1 MKCPSCGAAS
11 EGGRFCANCGAALGT
26 PKCPDCGHQ
35 PPAGARFCNQCG
47 NPMGGSPTRAG
58 SSGNQVAW
66 WMAGALLLG
75 LILVIA
81 YPAYGPGRAAAPP
94 PVAAG
99 PVAGPAGVDLSSM
112 TPREAAD
119 RLFNRVMTA
128 VAADDSTEVV
138 SFLPMAI
145 RALELAAP
153 LDTDG
158 KFHLVLLRLTG
169 QFNAEALEG
178 AEEILSEQPNHLL
191 GLAMAGTHRSHSGT
205 APMLERITGAGWMHM
220 RPRRARI
227 SSSTGT
233 TVRCFRKCGSRPRRW
248 AGTTERY
255 ERSGSV
261 ADGAIPRFPHGRL
274 RPARLPHRRAP
285 TR

>member
-1 MKCPSCGAAS
+1 MKCPSCGATT
-11 EGGRFCANCGAALGT
+11 EGGRFCSNCGAALGT
-26 PKCPDCGHQ
+26 PECPGCGHQ

-47 NPMGGSPTRAG
+47 NAMGGSPTRAAD
-58 SSGNQVAW
+58 SGNQVAW

-81 YPAYGPGRAAAPP
+81 YPVYGPGRPAEPV

-99 PVAGPAGVDLSSM
+99 PVAGAAGVDLSSM

-128 VAADDSTEVV
+128 VAADDSAEVV
-138 SFLPMAI
+138 GFLPMAI
-145 RALELAAP
+145 RALELAEP

-191 GLAMAGTHRSHSGT
+191 GLAMAGDASLALGDSASARTYYGRWLDAYETERGKDLLEYRDH
-205 APMLERITGAGWMHM
+205 APM
-220 RPRRARI
+220 
-227 SSSTGT
+227 
-233 TVRCFRKCGSRPRRW
+233 
-248 AGTTERY
+248 
-255 ERSGSV
+255 
-261 ADGAIPRFPHGRL
+261 FPEMQVTAEALGRND
-274 RPARLPHRRAP
+274 
-285 TR
+285 

>member
-1 MKCPSCGAAS
+1 MKCPSCGTAS
-11 EGGRFCANCGAALGT
+11 ENGRFCANCGVALGT
-26 PKCPDCGHQ
+26 PQCPSCGHQ

-47 NPMGGSPTRAG
+47 NAMVGSPTRAG
-58 SSGNQVAW
+58 DSGNQVAW

-75 LILVIA
+75 LVLVIA
-81 YPAYGPGRAAAPP
+81 YPVYGPGRPAAPA

-99 PVAGPAGVDLSSM
+99 PATGAAGVDLSSM

-145 RALELAAP
+145 RALELAEP

-158 KFHLVLLRLTG
+158 KFHLVLLRMTG
-169 QFNAEALEG
+169 QFNAEALDG

-191 GLAMAGTHRSHSGT
+191 GLAMAGDASIALGDSASARAYYGRWLDAYETETGKDLLEYRDH
-205 APMLERITGAGWMHM
+205 APMFSEM
-220 RPRRARI
+220 RVTAE
-227 SSSTGT
+227 
-233 TVRCFRKCGSRPRRW
+233 
-248 AGTTERY
+248 AL
-255 ERSGSV
+255 
-261 ADGAIPRFPHGRL
+261 GRND
-274 RPARLPHRRAP
+274 
-285 TR
+285 

>member
-1 MKCPSCGAAS
+1 
-11 EGGRFCANCGAALGT
+11 
-26 PKCPDCGHQ
+26 
-35 PPAGARFCNQCG
+35 
-47 NPMGGSPTRAG
+47 MGGSPIRAG
-58 SSGNQVAW
+58 SSGNQLGW

-81 YPAYGPGRAAAPP
+81 YPVYRPGRSATPP

-99 PVAGPAGVDLSSM
+99 PATGAASVDLSSM

-145 RALELAAP
+145 RALELAEP

-169 QFNAEALEG
+169 QFNAEALQG

-191 GLAMAGTHRSHSGT
+191 GLAMAGDASIALGDSASARVYYGRWLNAYETETGKDLLEYRDHGPMFPEMRVT
-205 APMLERITGAGWMHM
+205 AEAL
-220 RPRRARI
+220 
-227 SSSTGT
+227 
-233 TVRCFRKCGSRPRRW
+233 
-248 AGTTERY
+248 
-255 ERSGSV
+255 
-261 ADGAIPRFPHGRL
+261 GRND
-274 RPARLPHRRAP
+274 
-285 TR
+285 